1 MKKNQKY
8 ILDAITFI
16 IAFYSC
22 SNENVSSQKLLQKMV
37 ETTEDGLSE
46 TTFAYDGNKITSINS
61 PNSRTDFTYTDGLIS
76 KIVLLNKKN

>member
-1 MKKNQKY
+1 MTFILCKMKKIKKY

-22 SNENVSSQKLLQKMV
+22 SNENVSSQNCYRRV

-46 TTFAYDGNKITSINS
+46 TFFAYDGNKITSINS
-61 PNSRTDFTYTDGLIS
+61 LIAVQ
-76 KIVLLNKKN
+76 ILHILMV

>member
-1 MKKNQKY
+1 MKKSKKY

-16 IAFYSC
+16 IAYSC

-46 TTFAYDGNKITSINS
+46 TTLFYDGNKITSINS
-61 PNSRTDFTYTDGLIS
+61 
-76 KIVLLNKKN
+76 